1 MTEYPSQPLS
11 TVTVPLLGSLVLT
24 GGVVWLSCRPPS
36 LPSLTWKSLFAS
48 ALIYVLIAAAMHVF
62 AVWSIC
68 RIFREQIEVPV
79 GPLICGLWLS
89 AAWLPLLAVLIREHS
104 VWTAALPPLISAP
117 AALFLKRWKSGAD
130 GQTSVPFDATDA
142 SSLFRI
148 QEPPSLLGTV
158 LPVALISIAFQA
170 GVGVLL
176 LGYSLRA
183 GLLFAIST
191 MLLIWA
197 LPIKLQSDGAKR
209 MPRISVRSL
218 VRDSLIVIV
227 FTGIALLPF
236 LRHSRFAAGLSALLR
251 TRADTSISTLP
262 KVDTRS
268 LVPGRDYSGVILVLP
283 PKPHEKIVPPAPA
296 NHTQLTNVLAKPV
309 IIPFDGVYWYF
320 KRPDQRPKADAP
332 TVRGDPTKANIK
344 STDFQPLSM
353 EAHQYLGYPIKMDC
367 CNAIRLAIQ
376 NADDRAGAIYMEI
389 LLKDTTSKGSS
400 TQSLGSLVL
409 PSSEDRHISLNR
421 PAVQEVLS
429 FSLPQGR
436 RGKQFDEITVV
447 IKSAKERAR
456 AGAHIAVQHFELVP

>member
-1 MTEYPSQPLS
+1 MTEDSSQPLS
-11 TVTVPLLGSLVLT
+11 TVTVPLLASLVLT

-48 ALIYVLIAAAMHVF
+48 ALIYVLIAAATHVF

-89 AAWLPLLAVLIREHS
+89 SAWLPLLAVLIREHS
-104 VWTAALPPLISAP
+104 VWMAAVPPLIAAP

-130 GQTSVPFDATDA
+130 SQTSVPFDATDA
-142 SSLFRI
+142 PSLFRI
-148 QEPPSLLGTV
+148 QDPPSLLRTV

-176 LGYSLRA
+176 LGNSLRA
-183 GLLFAIST
+183 GMFFAIST
-191 MLLIWA
+191 VLLIRA

-209 MPRISVRSL
+209 IPHVSVRSL
-218 VRDSLIVIV
+218 VKDSLIVIV

-236 LRHSRFAAGLSALLR
+236 LKHSRFAAGLSVLLR
-251 TRADTSISTLP
+251 TRTNASTSSLP

-283 PKPHEKIVPPAPA
+283 PKPHEKIVPPTPA
-296 NHTQLTNVLAKPV
+296 NHTQLSNVLAKPV
-309 IIPFDGVYWYF
+309 IIHFDGVYWYF
-320 KRPDQRPKADAP
+320 KKPDQRPKADAP

-353 EAHQYLGYPIKMDC
+353 EAHQYLGTPIKMDC
-367 CNAIRLAIQ
+367 CNAIRLAIR
-376 NADDRAGAIYMEI
+376 NADDRPGAIYLEI

-400 TQSLGSLVL
+400 TQSLGSLVV
-409 PSSEDRHISLNR
+409 PSSEDRHMSLNR
-421 PAVQEVLS
+421 PTVQEVLS
-429 FSLPQGR
+429 FSLPQGV
-436 RGKQFDEITVV
+436 RGKQFDEITVA
-447 IKSAKERAR
+447 IKPAKERAR